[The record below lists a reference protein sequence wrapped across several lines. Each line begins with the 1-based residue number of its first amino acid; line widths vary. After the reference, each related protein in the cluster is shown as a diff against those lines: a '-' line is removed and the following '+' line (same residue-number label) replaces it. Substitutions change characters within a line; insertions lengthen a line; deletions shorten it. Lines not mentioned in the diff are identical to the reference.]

1 MPAGLPA
8 TRGAAAIGALGLD
21 QGFRCKAVLAA
32 CRGIMLAS
40 RAACRLATRLTGG
53 RCCICIGN
61 AALYGKLLHM
71 AINPR
76 ISVTLDPQTADT
88 LRRLAVVQRKSTSA
102 IAREVLSDFEPS
114 LRRIADLGE
123 CFELASI
130 EQKQAITEAMDR
142 LDQDLAGP
150 LMDAVSTAKQTLSAV
165 DSLVDVAG
173 GSGIVRLI
181 ERGER

>member
-1 MPAGLPA
+1 
-8 TRGAAAIGALGLD
+8 
-21 QGFRCKAVLAA
+21 
-32 CRGIMLAS
+32 
-40 RAACRLATRLTGG
+40 
-53 RCCICIGN
+53 
-61 AALYGKLLHM
+61 M

-173 GSGIVRLI
+173 GSGIRVRSI
-181 ERGER
+181 ERGEL